1 MRRFP
6 LPALLGCTICAVLLV
21 GCESP
26 VAPVRPTPPPPPD
39 PTLSFEIGG
48 PSRIDA
54 AGVFSWQVFALY
66 GGSGVYQY
74 QWEVTH
80 LGGPQ
85 AATRIPAGTTD
96 ERRLSLLV
104 SENVGNM
111 LVRLTVRSGD
121 QVRVGTFVVRN
132 CIGGCV
138 AGS

>member
-21 GCESP
+21 GCGSP
-26 VAPVRPTPPPPPD
+26 VGPYHATPSASPD
-39 PTLSFEIGG
+39 PTLSFQIGG
-48 PSRIDA
+48 PSQIDA

-74 QWEVTH
+74 QWDVTH

-85 AATRIPAGTTD
+85 AATRIPAGVTT
-96 ERRLSLLV
+96 EPRLSLLV

-111 LVRLTVRSGD
+111 LVRLTVTSGD
-121 QVRVGTFVVRN
+121 QVRVQTFVVRN
-132 CIGGCV
+132 CIDGCV

>member
-21 GCESP
+21 GCGSP
-26 VAPVRPTPPPPPD
+26 IGPYHATRSASAD
-39 PTLSFEIGG
+39 PTLSFQIGG

-54 AGVFSWQVFALY
+54 AGLFSWEVFALY

-85 AATRIPAGTTD
+85 AATRIPAGVTT
-96 ERRLSLLV
+96 EPRLSLLV
-104 SENVGNM
+104 SENGGNM
-111 LVRLTVRSGD
+111 LVRLTVTSGD
-121 QVRVGTFVVRN
+121 QVRVGNFVVKN
-132 CIGGCV
+132 CIDGCV

>member
-6 LPALLGCTICAVLLV
+6 LPALLGSTICAVLLAGCGSPITAV
-21 GCESP
+21 G
-26 VAPVRPTPPPPPD
+26 PTPPPPPD
-39 PTLSFEIGG
+39 PTLSFQIGG

-54 AGVFSWQVFALY
+54 AGVFSWEVFALY

-74 QWEVTH
+74 QWDVTH

-85 AATRIPAGTTD
+85 AATRIPAGVTS
-96 ERRLSLLV
+96 EPRLSLLV

-111 LVRLTVRSGD
+111 LVRLTVTSGA

-132 CIGGCV
+132 CIDGCV